1 MKKNFIY
8 FLLLFISFNLS
19 AQQVYVLNRST
30 LQPVSNCLIFNANKT
45 TSVTTNNSGA
55 ASLSAFGK
63 SDSIFFKHLSFQ
75 PYKATLQ
82 ELSASSYKVFLTET
96 VINLE
101 EVVFSANKVEENYRD
116 IPMKIDIIRASSIQ
130 FDNPQTSADMLQQSG
145 KVFVQQSQLGGGSPV
160 IRGMETNRVLIVV
173 DGVRLNNAIYR
184 AGHLQNVI
192 TVDPNMLERV
202 EVLHG
207 PGSVIYGS
215 DAMGGVMHFYTKNPI
230 LASNGKAY
238 TSGSAFARYS
248 SAANEKTGGLTLNAG
263 WKKFAILLSGT
274 FKDIGDLR
282 EGKNRDSKYG
292 DWGKRLYYAER
303 INGVD
308 SMMVNNDPLIQKQS
322 GYTQYDITTRAL
334 WKPNT
339 GHTVSLNL
347 QLSNSSDIP
356 RYDRLTEMPGGKLKY
371 AEWYYGPQTRL
382 LTSLKSEWL
391 HKTKMYDNAAVMV
404 SYQNISEDRVS
415 RGFGKSKKKHQEET
429 VDIVAFNADM
439 MKEIF
444 RNSELRYGVEA
455 NVNMVGSKAYNEN
468 IKTSEITNDVAT
480 RYPDD
485 KNRMTTLAAY
495 ASNNWEI
502 NKKVIFSQGLRL
514 SNVSLLASY
523 TPEMLEIT
531 QFPYS
536 DDMTQNNTAFNG
548 SLGLVVMP
556 EKGWRLSAN
565 LSSGF
570 RAPNIDDVS
579 KLNDSNS
586 SDQLLFVP
594 NPGLKPEY
602 SYNAELTIEKT
613 FNQQVQVGLTGFYT
627 LLDNAF
633 VARPFLYNGQDSVVF
648 DGTLC
653 GVQALQNAG
662 EAYIYGLEASID
674 ASITHYLS
682 FSSYLTYTYG
692 RVKNEDVPL
701 DHIPP
706 VFGMTSV
713 KLDIKKFT
721 GEFYA
726 RYNGWKRIKDYSPGG
741 EDNEN
746 YATADGMPSWVTL
759 NLRASYQVNRYLNVQ
774 AGIENILDTHYRL
787 FASGISAPGRNVSL
801 TLRSN
806 F

>member
-8 FLLLFISFNLS
+8 FLLLFISINLS

-30 LQPVSNCLIFNANKT
+30 LQPISNCLIFNTNKT
-45 TSVTTNNSGA
+45 ASVTTNNSGA
-55 ASLSAFGK
+55 ADISAFGK
-63 SDSIFFKHLSFQ
+63 SDSIIFKHLSFQ
-75 PYKATLQ
+75 LYKTTRQ
-82 ELSASSYKVFLTET
+82 ELAGNSYKVFLTET

-145 KVFVQQSQLGGGSPV
+145 KVYVQQSQLGGGSPV

-215 DAMGGVMHFYTKNPI
+215 DAMGGVMHFYTKNPV
-230 LASNGKAY
+230 LATNGKAY
-238 TSGSAFARYS
+238 TSGNAFARYS
-248 SAANEKTGGLTLNAG
+248 TAANEKTGGLTLNAG

-303 INGVD
+303 INGID
-308 SMMVNNDPLIQKQS
+308 SMMINSDPLIQKQS
-322 GYTQYDITTRAL
+322 GYTQYDITARAL

-339 GHTVSLNL
+339 SHSVSLNV

-429 VDIVAFNADM
+429 VDIVAINADM
-439 MKEIF
+439 MKGIF
-444 RNSELRYGVEA
+444 KNSELRYGIEA
-455 NVNMVGSKAYNEN
+455 NVNLVGSKAYNEN

-480 RYPDD
+480 RYPDN

-502 NKKVIFSQGLRL
+502 NKNVIFSQGLRL

-523 TPEMLEIT
+523 TPEMIEIT
-531 QFPYS
+531 QFPYTE
-536 DDMTQNNTAFNG
+536 DMTQNNTAFNG

-594 NPGLKPEY
+594 NPDLKPEY

-613 FNQQVQVGLTGFYT
+613 FNQKVQLGITGFYT

-633 VARPFLYNGQDSVVF
+633 VARPFLYNGQDSIVF

-662 EAYIYGLEASID
+662 EAYIYGIEAGID
-674 ASITHYLS
+674 ASITDYLS

-759 NLRASYQVNRYLNVQ
+759 NLRTSYQVNKYLNVQ
-774 AGIENILDTHYRL
+774 AGLENILDTHYRL
-787 FASGISAPGRNVSL
+787 FASGISAPGRNFSL